1 MLPCFVSC
9 LLIPACVSW
18 INPCL
23 VVLTVCTLFG
33 LLLMILDY
41 PSSQALWKLF
51 ADQRPTLAL
60 ELLFVLPVLYLFAD
74 VLTQPVFL
82 TKSWNKACKLSRTSH
97 VSFALLQNTQPH
109 KDPAAFQRNI
119 GQVWTPHTYYKLLN
133 KARVRWRTI
142 FKSI

>member
-97 VSFALLQNTQPH
+97 VIVRPVTEYSATQGSSSFSEEHWPGMDTAHIL
-109 KDPAAFQRNI
+109 
-119 GQVWTPHTYYKLLN
+119 
-133 KARVRWRTI
+133 
-142 FKSI
+142 